1 MTLTPVFWT
10 AVLMGSVVGLATV
23 LGPRVTTPIFEET
36 AGVRIP
42 ARPIRFIRY
51 GTIGGGSVATL
62 GFLVL
67 AAAEALRIGELGLL
81 GIAGV
86 VFGGPVFSIA
96 FGASIALVLKVRVAK
111 RGGERSRRSRVEE

>member
-10 AVLMGSVVGLATV
+10 AVIMGSVVGLATV

-36 AGVRIP
+36 ADVSVP
-42 ARPIRFIRY
+42 ARPIRLIRY

-62 GFLVL
+62 GFVVL
-67 AAAEALRIGELGLL
+67 ATGELLRVGELGLL
-81 GIAGV
+81 GIGGI

-111 RGGERSRRSRVEE
+111 RGGNGSRRSRVEK

>member
-1 MTLTPVFWT
+1 MALTPVFWT
-10 AVLMGSVVGLATV
+10 AVVMGAVVGLATV

-36 AGVRIP
+36 AGVRVP
-42 ARPIRFIRY
+42 ARPIRLVRY
-51 GTIGGGSVATL
+51 GTIGGGSVATV

-67 AAAEALRIGELGLL
+67 AAAEVLRIGELGLL

-86 VFGGPVFSIA
+86 VLGGPVFSAA

-111 RGGERSRRSRVEE
+111 RGGERQRRSKVEE